1 MEHAL
6 VYMNRGRWVV
16 ECPHEGCSW
25 AYMATTPEGAPRY
38 QLQCEGGWGMRL
50 DTGGA
55 SFERGCGIHFSLA
68 WPPLDV
74 ALEVERL
81 LFARPQKLTQN
92 WRAPETV
99 EGLTAENEAALIGWN
114 LQRLAEAG
122 IGGVE

>member
-1 MEHAL
+1 MEHSL

-16 ECPHEGCSW
+16 ECAHPECTW

-38 QLQCEGGWGMRL
+38 QLRCEGGLGMQL
-50 DTGGA
+50 DTGRA
-55 SFERGCGIHFSLA
+55 VFERGCGTVFSLA

-74 ALEVERL
+74 ALEIERL

-92 WRAPETV
+92 WRPPETL
-99 EGLTAENEAALIGWN
+99 EGLSAENEAALIGWN

-122 IGGVE
+122 LGGEE